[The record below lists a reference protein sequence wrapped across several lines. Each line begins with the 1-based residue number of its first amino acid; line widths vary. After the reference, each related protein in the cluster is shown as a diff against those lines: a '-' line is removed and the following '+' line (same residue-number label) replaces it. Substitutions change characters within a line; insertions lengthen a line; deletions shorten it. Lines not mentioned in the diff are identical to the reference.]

1 MNLKGRLLR
10 LEAARSAR
18 VNEIWPKILPFLVNA
33 ARPGASA
40 DIRARAY
47 QISKIVRNIAHRAG
61 MDYLTQVPETI
72 GRAIPDSLASCS
84 ERADRVTSV
93 LDEILHQKT
102 VPAPP
107 RLFS

>member
-18 VNEIWPKILPFLVNA
+18 VNEIWPKILPFLENA

-47 QISKIVRNIAHRAG
+47 EISKILRTIAHRAPLG
-61 MDYLTQVPETI
+61 H
-72 GRAIPDSLASCS
+72 GAIAAAEKLCAFFDPAGQGP
-84 ERADRVTSV
+84 V
-93 LDEILHQKT
+93 LPQSKLGQGQSPVH
-102 VPAPP
+102 
-107 RLFS
+107 

>member
-18 VNEIWPKILPFLVNA
+18 VNEIWPKILPFLENA

-47 QISKIVRNIAHRAG
+47 EISKILRTIAHRAPLRRDDIATAEKLCAYFDPVG
-61 MDYLTQVPETI
+61 QRSALPQSEL
-72 GRAIPDSLASCS
+72 GRGQS
-84 ERADRVTSV
+84 
-93 LDEILHQKT
+93 
-102 VPAPP
+102 PAH
-107 RLFS
+107 